1 MPGPA
6 LKALDDPADE
16 TDLLS
21 AKAALDRIVI
31 PEDTVDRIAQMVSPR
46 SSLIVSDEGPSSE
59 TGRGTEFVIVMSD
72 EPQGGLASQA
82 TGARYRRQ
90 VSISSRSALLAL
102 AVWKFV
108 FLLVAAPALLIKS
121 APRIGRSNWQVRSI
135 IDGRLIFGRA
145 SHAQIRSSASRQ
157 CVRHDLESRRGRS
170 CGRGASPSRSANQR
184 DALCFAAVAV
194 RRSRRGAAALSQKSI
209 FNLRQ

>member
-6 LKALDDPADE
+6 LKALDAPANE
-16 TDLLS
+16 TDVLS

-82 TGARYRRQ
+82 TGARYRGQ
-90 VSISSRSALLAL
+90 VSN
-102 AVWKFV
+102 
-108 FLLVAAPALLIKS
+108 LVAIGFTGVRRLEMRIPLGS
-121 APRIGRSNWQVRSI
+121 STGSVIGRANWQAPGSFSPCW
-135 IDGRLIFGRA
+135 LT
-145 SHAQIRSSASRQ
+145 SACNPRQ
-157 CVRHDLESRRGRS
+157 TADFVSGAAYPLVWW
-170 CGRGASPSRSANQR
+170 RGAIIAT
-184 DALCFAAVAV
+184 
-194 RRSRRGAAALSQKSI
+194 
-209 FNLRQ
+209 